1 MKKELKEQTN
11 RIKSMMEQIDDV
23 THRAFSNVETKEQ
36 YWDDDRGDAED
47 FERESLRNDDEGEYE
62 YGDEPKVSVA
72 GKWMVV
78 EKNGSMYHVLLS
90 VDPRETSVAVIL
102 DGDFNQLPSDQ
113 WGEFRDLVDN
123 HSSEDENEFRR

>member
-1 MKKELKEQTN
+1 MKKTIQEEKEAILNMMGQLTPS
-11 RIKSMMEQIDDV
+11 KSI
-23 THRAFSNVETKEQ
+23 NEQ